1 MTKVIHGSRIG
12 FLSVGIS
19 LAVIL
24 LVSSV
29 AMPTAHAALVL
40 DSTTTGMLV
49 STLSATKTLMNT
61 VQTHINAG
69 MFTSS
74 QSVVLSATLGSI
86 GTILGN
92 ISSMIGGVSFPNTG
106 YPSLD
111 MQN

>member
-1 MTKVIHGSRIG
+1 MTKTIHASRIG

-19 LAVIL
+19 LALVL
-24 LVSSV
+24 LVTSA
-29 AMPTAHAALVL
+29 AMPTAHAALML
-40 DSTTTGMLV
+40 DSTTTGMLTT
-49 STLSATKTLMNT
+49 TLSATQTLMTT

-69 MFTSS
+69 AFTPS
-74 QSVVLSATLGSI
+74 QSVVLSSTLGSI
-86 GTILGN
+86 GSILAN